1 MSRTVLITGGSGGI
15 GLALSREFA
24 SRGDR
29 LLWAALSEE
38 EIEAGKAALRDD
50 HPDAQIEAL
59 AIDLSKPGAPEEL
72 VNWAL
77 SRTERVDVLINNAG
91 FGAYGAS
98 KEIAFERER
107 AMIAVNISA
116 LHALTRAFIPV
127 MEEAGGGEIV
137 NIASNSAFQPAPGL
151 AVYAAT
157 KAFVKHYS
165 EAIGAEL
172 KAAGSPVR
180 VLTVCPAAVKDTAF
194 KTAAEMAHVRTFDS
208 IATTT
213 AAEVAR
219 DIVRG
224 LETGKDFVLT
234 GAAMRRSYWLM
245 KVLPAPA
252 VKWLVRRELESVQAP
267 TP

>member
-1 MSRTVLITGGSGGI
+1 MSRTVLITGGSRGI

-24 SRGDR
+24 ARGDR
-29 LLWAALSEE
+29 LLWAALSED
-38 EIEAGKAALRDD
+38 EIETGKAALLAD
-50 HPDAQIEAL
+50 HPDTAVSGL
-59 AIDLSKPGAPEEL
+59 AIDLSKPGAPEE
-72 VNWAL
+72 VANWAMGEA
-77 SRTERVDVLINNAG
+77 ERVDILINNAG
-91 FGAYGAS
+91 FGAYGPS
-98 KEIAFERER
+98 KDIAYARER
-107 AMIAVNISA
+107 AMIAVNVSA
-116 LHALTRAFIPV
+116 LHALARAFIPL
-127 MEEAGGGEIV
+127 MEEAGGGRIV

-165 EAIGAEL
+165 EALGAEL

-180 VLTVCPAAVKDTAF
+180 VMTVCPAAVKDTDF
-194 KTAAEMAHVRTFDS
+194 KTDAEMSHIRTFDS

-219 DIVRG
+219 DIIGG
-224 LETGKDFVLT
+224 LETGRDFVLT

-252 VKWLVRRELESVQAP
+252 VKWLVRRELAQIK
-267 TP
+267 

>member
-1 MSRTVLITGGSGGI
+1 MSRIVLITGGSRGI

-29 LLWAALSEE
+29 LLWASLKED
-38 EIEAGKAALRDD
+38 EIEAGKAALR
-50 HPDAQIEAL
+50 EAYPQVQVEGL
-59 AIDLSKPGAPEEL
+59 AVDLSKPGAPQEV

-77 SRTERVDVLINNAG
+77 EQAERVDVLINNAG
-91 FGAYGAS
+91 FGAYGPS
-98 KEIAFERER
+98 KDVAFERES
-107 AMIAVNISA
+107 AMIAVNVSA
-116 LHALTRAFIPV
+116 LHALTRAFIAE
-127 MEEAGGGEIV
+127 MEKAGGGRIV

-165 EAIGAEL
+165 EAVAAEL
-172 KAAGSPVR
+172 KSAGSPVG
-180 VLTVCPAAVKDTAF
+180 VMTVCPAAVKDTDF
-194 KTAAEMAHVRTFDS
+194 KTDADMAHIRTFDS

-213 AAEVAR
+213 AGEVAR
-219 DIVRG
+219 DIVKG

-252 VKWLVRRELESVQAP
+252 VRWLVRRELGAVG
-267 TP
+267 